1 LSQFIRHFHQ
11 IWTLDELQHAVLG
24 IFLFSA
30 HFFGVDAH
38 IPNSMPSQ
46 RRIAFITSLLVLL
59 GRLHDSDGFAAP
71 KSRRPLVVLRRRAS
85 SNNNDNDFIDAV
97 VEDSSD
103 STSAIQPQIPGKLPQ
118 RKRQRDMFTSAIQR
132 LAQLSLEDYKWRS
145 SIFKS
150 QEADRLVEESVARMR
165 GEEAAYLRPMD
176 ATDRNIGP
184 LGKAEKIAVGWL
196 SKVIEEEGKRAEMIA
211 KSDGNLVRP
220 MDASGGDEPGP
231 LATIEKAAVNFF
243 DSILDAENERFATG
257 TMRPKDLEVGKRGPL
272 GEAEAKAVA
281 ALAEIKESETL
292 RMAQS
297 RVRGGEM
304 VRPIDVPGPLGEL
317 ERTLVDVFIAEQQR
331 VKDRKEKEGTL
342 IRPKDATVRGPLGE
356 AEIEALKKLEKLT
369 TEEKNRLKNIKRVLQ
384 ENRPMEADRDSV
396 LGVSEALLVGVFRAP
411 QLLLKVIDR
420 VKELMASESLTE
432 EDKEFMIKA
441 QEQFDL
447 KLPDVPTASD
457 DFDDELKP

>member
-1 LSQFIRHFHQ
+1 M
-11 IWTLDELQHAVLG
+11 
-24 IFLFSA
+24 
-30 HFFGVDAH
+30 
-38 IPNSMPSQ
+38 MPSQ
-46 RRIAFITSLLVLL
+46 RRVAFITSLLVLL
-59 GRLHDSDGFAAP
+59 GQLHDCNGFAAP
-71 KSRRPLVVLRRRAS
+71 KIRRPLNVLRRRAS
-85 SNNNDNDFIDAV
+85 SNNGNDDFIDAI
-97 VEDSSD
+97 VEDNSD
-103 STSAIQPQIPGKLPQ
+103 STSIIQPQIPGKLPQ

-165 GEEAAYLRPMD
+165 GEEAAYIRPMD

-211 KSDGNLVRP
+211 KSDGTLVRP

-231 LATIEKAAVNFF
+231 LATIEKAAVDFF
-243 DSILDAENERFATG
+243 DSILDAENERVVTG
-257 TMRPKDLEVGKRGPL
+257 TMRPKDLEAGKRGPL

-281 ALAEIKESETL
+281 ALAEIKEAEKL
-292 RMAQS
+292 RMTQS
-297 RVRGGEM
+297 RVRGGEV
-304 VRPIDVPGPLGEL
+304 VRPIDVPGPIGEL

-331 VKDRKEKEGTL
+331 VKQTEGL
-342 IRPKDATVRGPLGE
+342 LVRPKDATIRGPLGE
-356 AEIEALKKLEKLT
+356 AEFDAVKKLEKLT

-447 KLPDVPTASD
+447 KLPEIPTELD
-457 DFDDELKP
+457 DIDDELKP